1 MNPSSRP
8 TSVTRL
14 IAAIALSGVSLLLLA
29 GCVETTELGGSTSD
43 NYVSGDGT
51 VSEFPPKNRQEP
63 VRFTSISD
71 TGEEISAE
79 DFRGQILVVNFWY
92 AACPP
97 CRVEAPWLQELNE
110 QFADADVQFLGVNVR
125 DSAETSRAFAESF
138 GITYPS
144 LLDATTKDVTSAFT
158 GLASP
163 AAVPTTVVLD
173 REGRPASRIVGLIEK
188 STLESL
194 IESALGEAQSD

>member
-1 MNPSSRP
+1 MSPQNNR
-8 TSVTRL
+8 
-14 IAAIALSGVSLLLLA
+14 AAMRRFLTAVAIGGASILLLA
-29 GCVETTELGGSTSD
+29 GCSESTELEGSGPD

-51 VSEFPPKNRQEP
+51 VSEFPLENRQDPIE
-63 VRFTSISD
+63 FSSISD
-71 TGEEISAE
+71 TGDEISAA
-79 DFRGQILVVNFWY
+79 DFRGEVVVVNFWY

-97 CRVEAPWLQELNE
+97 CRVEAPWLQELAE
-110 QFADADVQFLGVNVR
+110 QFGDADVQFLGVNVR
-125 DSAETSRAFAESF
+125 DSAVTSRAFADSF

-144 LLDATTKDVTSAFT
+144 VLDARTKDVTSSFT

-173 REGRPASRIVGLIEK
+173 RDGRPASRIVGLIES

-194 IESALGEAQSD
+194 IESALSEPQSD